1 MRSVVS
7 TRDTIDAYKRDDPGL
22 SAVDVQFLDRLGS
35 DDYAAKVDEALSK
48 IRKLPGWTAD
58 DDVRVIGRVVKALR
72 VAKALP
78 KVAAE
83 TAKSRSEIAAA
94 KKAASVL
101 RKYYA
106 KHLGAEV
113 ANLRRG
119 LAWAEKALESAEL
132 LCELDLSGDAGMAVA
147 SNWEKL
153 PPRISRKHK
162 TQAAQRNTFML
173 QVGQAMQDICK
184 RPCDAAVAALTTV
197 AFEADIDITNVRN
210 AWKWYIRRKI

>member
-94 KKAASVL
+94 KQAASVL
-101 RKYYA
+101 R
-106 KHLGAEV
+106 
-113 ANLRRG
+113 
-119 LAWAEKALESAEL
+119 
-132 LCELDLSGDAGMAVA
+132 
-147 SNWEKL
+147 
-153 PPRISRKHK
+153 
-162 TQAAQRNTFML
+162 
-173 QVGQAMQDICK
+173 
-184 RPCDAAVAALTTV
+184 
-197 AFEADIDITNVRN
+197 
-210 AWKWYIRRKI
+210 

>member
-7 TRDTIDAYKRDDPGL
+7 LRDTIEAFKRDDPGL
-22 SAVDVQFLDRLGS
+22 SAEDVQFLDRLRS
-35 DDYAAKVDEALSK
+35 DDYAAKVDEAWSK
-48 IRKLPGWTAD
+48 IRKLPGWTAND
-58 DDVRVIGRVVKALR
+58 EVRVIGRLVKALR

-78 KVAAE
+78 KVTAE

-106 KHLGAEV
+106 KHFGAEA
-113 ANLRRG
+113 ANLLRG

-132 LCELDLSGDAGMAVA
+132 LCELDLSGDAGTTVA
-147 SNWEKL
+147 LNREKL

-162 TQAAQRNTFML
+162 ILAAQRNAFML
-173 QVGQAMQDICK
+173 QVRQAMQDVFK
-184 RPCDAAVAALTTV
+184 RPCDAAIAALTTV
-197 AFEADIDITNVRN
+197 AFKVDTDITDVQN
-210 AWKWYIRRKI
+210 ARKWYIRRKV